1 MNNGEIEVV
10 LMIADISGY
19 TRFMTANK
27 TSSVHGQ
34 VIITQ
39 LMKAILKEA
48 RLPLKISKLE
58 GDAVFFYLEKEGNER
73 MMRATMEGLAN
84 RIDRM
89 IALFHSKI
97 NELVVSNLCPCDAC
111 QNIEQLHLK
120 AVIHSGKALFYKL
133 DRFMELSGS
142 DVILVH
148 RLLKNSVPHKE
159 YVLLTETAFQQ
170 VTLPKGVETT
180 LSSEQYEGFEK
191 VITHLYLPKPTSPT
205 KEESRF
211 STPFF
216 KWKRHQLKVWGE
228 RLSAWGWLKFP
239 LFRNLIL
246 PA

>member
-1 MNNGEIEVV
+1 MNNGEIDVV

-34 VIITQ
+34 VIISQ

-58 GDAVFFYLEKEGNER
+58 GDAVFFYLEKEGNEKL
-73 MMRATMEGLAN
+73 MRATMEGLTT

-97 NELVVSNLCPCDAC
+97 RELVVSNLCPCDAC
-111 QNIEQLHLK
+111 QNIEQLRLK
-120 AVIHSGKALFYKL
+120 VVIHFGQALFYKL

-148 RLLKNSVPHKE
+148 RLLKNSVPHDE
-159 YVLLTETAFQQ
+159 YVLMTEPALIQ
-170 VTLPKGVETT
+170 VTIPKGVEMTQG
-180 LSSEQYEGFEK
+180 SEQYEGFDK
-191 VITHLYLPKPTSPT
+191 VITHLYLPKPTSP
-205 KEESRF
+205 KEEDSRF
-211 STPFF
+211 ATPFF
-216 KWKRHQLKVWGE
+216 KWKRHQIKVWGV

-246 PA
+246 PG

>member
-1 MNNGEIEVV
+1 MNNGEIDVV

-58 GDAVFFYLEKEGNER
+58 GDAVFFYLEKKGNEK
-73 MMRATMEGLAN
+73 MMRATMEGLIT

-97 NELVVSNLCPCDAC
+97 RELVVSNLCPCDAC
-111 QNIEQLHLK
+111 QNIEQLKLK
-120 AVIHSGKALFYKL
+120 VVIHFGKALFYKL

-148 RLLKNSVPHKE
+148 RLLKNSVPHHE
-159 YVLLTETAFQQ
+159 YVLMTDPAFQQ
-170 VTLPKGVETT
+170 VTLPEGVETT
-180 LSSEQYEGFEK
+180 QSSEEYEGFETT
-191 VITHLYLPKPTSPT
+191 VTHLYIPRKPTGREIDSQ
-205 KEESRF
+205 F
-211 STPFF
+211 DTPFF

-228 RLSAWGWLKFP
+228 RLSDWGLFKFP
-239 LFRNLIL
+239 IFRNLTP